1 MPISKISAVAST
13 YEFMPHLVSLKTIGV
28 YLIKRN
34 ASSCMKN
41 KMLEVHVA
49 EKCKKKDRLK
59 SLLHHLSSN
68 KQREIVRNLLS
79 AHLYP
84 HLLGTLKSIKHLEK
98 KTTGWA
104 QRSE

>member
-1 MPISKISAVAST
+1 
-13 YEFMPHLVSLKTIGV
+13 
-28 YLIKRN
+28 
-34 ASSCMKN
+34 
-41 KMLEVHVA
+41 MLEVHVA

-59 SLLHHLSSN
+59 SLLHHLFSN

-98 KTTGWA
+98 NDRRGTKVRIN
-104 QRSE
+104 QNSYSIDEDVLDIEHLVKSQIRSPFSKDFQK